1 MHCGSDQAELGRE
14 VVDSVRD
21 LMQATK
27 LKVIAHEGK
36 ITDQVKLADNPVRL
50 GATTLAA
57 QIAPVLSSRTEG
69 GRGETN
75 VRSMSAEP
83 CPPVSGRMP
92 DR

>member
-1 MHCGSDQAELGRE
+1 MHCGIDQAELGRE

-75 VRSMSAEP
+75 VQINVGRALPP
-83 CPPVSGRMP
+83 CVGQNAR
-92 DR
+92 